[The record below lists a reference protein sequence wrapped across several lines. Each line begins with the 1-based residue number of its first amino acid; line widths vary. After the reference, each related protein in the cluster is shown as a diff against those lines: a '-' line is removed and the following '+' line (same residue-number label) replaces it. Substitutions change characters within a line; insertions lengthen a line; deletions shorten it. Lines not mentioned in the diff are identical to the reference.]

1 MTLGF
6 WHFLHDG
13 GRISVSERGGEERW
27 LDGQWDAGWRSTPGH
42 NYDSL
47 NQSWLPTTGRMLF
60 IISIDLHSQ
69 HETWLSMAFKILQRK
84 KTKRIITKLSIS
96 SFQTLYTTTYV
107 SINVALWMKSK
118 EGRNFAR
125 TPAKHKCHFHRKPA
139 TTKTMKI
146 FTAQRDTH
154 FIQIIR
160 QRQIFSVSAFAS
172 SFLHAMGDL
181 NLPFHCSCQQ
191 HQKQYQRSD

>member
-96 SFQTLYTTTYV
+96 SFQTLHTTTYV

-118 EGRNFAR
+118 EG
-125 TPAKHKCHFHRKPA
+125 
-139 TTKTMKI
+139 I
-146 FTAQRDTH
+146 LSE
-154 FIQIIR
+154 R
-160 QRQIFSVSAFAS
+160 QRSTNAIFLESPPQPRPWKYSLPKGTHILFKLFAKGKS
-172 SFLHAMGDL
+172 SQWAHSHH
-181 NLPFHCSCQQ
+181 PFYMQWGI
-191 HQKQYQRSD
+191 